1 MVALTNAVETANAD
15 MIGAAVLLGWGLLD
29 CFFGYRIFRVAVALL
44 GAWVFGLFA
53 AGIAVQW
60 FGNSDVVFWAAF
72 AGGALA
78 GLLVS
83 FAAYLVGVFFAGF
96 SFGYVLV
103 LSLAPVTGTAATML
117 VCALV
122 GAACGVLALLMQRL
136 FVSAATAFTGAF
148 RVALALAFFCER
160 LDWQFYLRSPEQ
172 VPALIAGRWWVA
184 AVILGLGLVGLAV
197 QMRSE
202 TEGKKSAA

>member
-1 MVALTNAVETANAD
+1 MVALTTAAEAANPD

-44 GAWVFGLFA
+44 GALVVGLFV
-53 AGIAVQW
+53 AGLATQW
-60 FGNSDVVFWAAF
+60 FGSGDLVFWTSF
-72 AGGALA
+72 AGGAVL
-78 GLLVS
+78 GFVIS
-83 FAAYLVGVFFAGF
+83 FAAYLVGVFLAAF

-103 LSLAPVTGTAATML
+103 LGLSPVLGTSATL
-117 VCALV
+117 LV
-122 GAACGVLALLMQRL
+122 GALAGAVCGVLALVMQRL

-148 RVALALAFFCER
+148 RVALALAFFLEG
-160 LDWQFYLRSPEQ
+160 LDWQYYLRSPEQ

-197 QMRSE
+197 QLRTAPKGKK
-202 TEGKKSAA
+202 TEG